1 MQWANRT
8 RRYLNRWMDVAGA
21 TGDPEKISEQIM
33 IERLLDAVSPELRAW
48 LKERKP
54 VNAEELGNMANLHV
68 QSRKGPLVDGRYT
81 PFGSQGFKQKRS
93 SVVPVQKETQR
104 SFTQSKI
111 HPSPSSR
118 SAKPKPEITCFKCG
132 QLGHMSFNCSRGRN
146 KPPQGSLLCMTP
158 LEPKRPQFP
167 PCNVRGKISG
177 IPAEMVVDSG

>member
-1 MQWANRT
+1 
-8 RRYLNRWMDVAGA
+8 
-21 TGDPEKISEQIM
+21 M

-68 QSRKGPLVDGRYT
+68 QSRKGPLVDGRHA

-93 SVVPVQKETQR
+93 SVVPAQKETHS

-132 QLGHMSFNCSRGRN
+132 QLGHMSFNCSRGQN
-146 KPPQGSLLCMTP
+146 KPPRGSLLCMTP
-158 LEPKRPQFP
+158 LEPK
-167 PCNVRGKISG
+167 
-177 IPAEMVVDSG
+177 